1 LPDFSEILCEEAV
14 FHIISVM
21 GQMPTSHKKF
31 FFVFFSKAIWASAS
45 GTFRIVSNTL
55 VGCVTVVS
63 LMLSLISNEDD
74 LLLVTP

>member
-1 LPDFSEILCEEAV
+1 MPDFSEILCEEAV

-21 GQMPTSHKKF
+21 GQMPTFHKKF
-31 FFVFFSKAIWASAS
+31 FFVFSKAIWASAS

-63 LMLSLISNEDD
+63 LMLSPISNEDD